1 MNEYEDQYKLCKDDN
16 DCSNGDQCGT
26 IIMNPNN
33 NVLNY
38 DTFLFS
44 LMYQTCTLEGWTEI
58 MQGLQNTIDMYLWIF

>member
-16 DCSNGDQCGT
+16 DCSNEDQCGT

-38 DTFLFS
+38 DTFLYS
-44 LMYQTCTLEGWTEI
+44 LIQVFFLKKDVPNLYS
-58 MQGLQNTIDMYLWIF
+58 